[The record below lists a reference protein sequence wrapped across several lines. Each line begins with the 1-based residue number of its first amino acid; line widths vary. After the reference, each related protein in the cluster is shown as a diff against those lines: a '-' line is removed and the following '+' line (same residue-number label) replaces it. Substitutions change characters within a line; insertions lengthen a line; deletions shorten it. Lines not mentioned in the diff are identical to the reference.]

1 MSRKTFVAYR
11 FSRFDDYWIKTNKQT
26 PAHPDKQRALLYR
39 LQAKSFLK
47 GISYFPITQCF
58 GFNFLYGLNQGLYLI
73 RNRIQITIFTCN
85 SHRFFDDVSFDLRN
99 RHTSLLTY
107 AKSALLHIR
116 PTGTW
121 FTAVRW
127 TYRPQRPVH

>member
-58 GFNFLYGLNQGLYLI
+58 GFNFLYGLDQGLYLI

-85 SHRFFDDVSFDLRN
+85 SHIFFDDVCGLQLLDGLMAAAPG
-99 RHTSLLTY
+99 SLACPISGAWPHSLS
-107 AKSALLHIR
+107 K
-116 PTGTW
+116 
-121 FTAVRW
+121 
-127 TYRPQRPVH
+127 PQR